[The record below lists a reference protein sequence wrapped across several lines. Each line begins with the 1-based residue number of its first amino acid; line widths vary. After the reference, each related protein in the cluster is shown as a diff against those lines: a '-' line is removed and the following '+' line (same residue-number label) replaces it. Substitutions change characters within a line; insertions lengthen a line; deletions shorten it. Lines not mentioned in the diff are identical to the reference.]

1 MTPMSPLVPVGKVVI
16 IAGAG
21 LILVGILIAILGR
34 TGGRL
39 LPGDIVIQRPGFTLY
54 FPIVTVIAISAL
66 LTAIGLLIGLLRR

>member
-66 LTAIGLLIGLLRR
+66 LTVIGLLIGLLRR